1 MVSLRSD
8 LFFSDL
14 GDAKDFA
21 KRVNCLLHNP
31 QHSNADPRDVQRM
44 RDELR
49 VASEHVR
56 LISIKHRNRIF

>member
-1 MVSLRSD
+1 MVLLRSD
-8 LFFSDL
+8 LFFSAL

-21 KRVNCLLHNP
+21 KRVNHLLHNP

-49 VASEHVR
+49 VASKHVR
-56 LISIKHRNRIF
+56 LISIMHRNRIF

>member
-8 LFFSDL
+8 LFFSAL

-21 KRVNCLLHNP
+21 KKLNRLLHNP
-31 QHSNADPRDVQRM
+31 RHSNADPREVQRM

-49 VASEHVR
+49 LAREQVR
-56 LISIKHRNRIF
+56 LMSIMHRNRIF

>member
-8 LFFSDL
+8 LFFSAL

-21 KRVNCLLHNP
+21 KRVNRLLHNP

-49 VASEHVR
+49 VAREHVR
-56 LISIKHRNRIF
+56 LISIMHRNRIF

>member
-8 LFFSDL
+8 LFFAAL

-21 KRVNCLLHNP
+21 KKLNRLLHNR
-31 QHSNADPRDVQRM
+31 QHSSADPRDVQRM

-49 VASEHVR
+49 LAREQAR
-56 LISIKHRNRIF
+56 LTSIMHRNRIF

>member
-8 LFFSDL
+8 LFFFFF

-21 KRVNCLLHNP
+21 KKFNRLLHNP
-31 QHSNADPRDVQRM
+31 RHSHAYPREVQRI

-49 VASEHVR
+49 LAREQVR
-56 LISIKHRNRIF
+56 LISIMHRNRIF